1 MPITLSE
8 DFSSCNSNGKLFIPN
23 SQLNINTLP
32 DFLKFGGACY
42 DGCSSVV
49 ECTVVVRETRV
60 RFSASI
66 LSQRF
71 FNDDLLRIIW

>member
-8 DFSSCNSNGKLFIPN
+8 DFSSCNSDNKLFIPN
-23 SQLNINTLP
+23 SQLNSN
-32 DFLKFGGACY
+32 

-66 LSQRF
+66 YFLFSSAIFQEKTS
-71 FNDDLLRIIW
+71 LCA